1 MEPVRLEI
9 APEVNLDYV
18 RSDKF
23 KTGTL
28 SVQLITPINEKT
40 ASFGALLPSVLRR
53 GTMSHPDMRSLSTA
67 LDLLY
72 GSSIGC
78 TVRKK
83 GENQSSSRWSAASS
97 TTSSTLR
104 SLHSVLVFLR
114 ENRLRAQSPSK
125 RAER

>member
-67 LDLLY
+67 LDCSM
-72 GSSIGC
+72 G
-78 TVRKK
+78 
-83 GENQSSSRWSAASS
+83 NPSAARYAKRARTSASALPRASS
-97 TTSSTLR
+97 TRHLFLAGRNSLSQCATFWASCCST
-104 SLHSVLVFLR
+104 
-114 ENRLRAQSPSK
+114 P
-125 RAER
+125 

>member
-23 KTGTL
+23 KPGTL
-28 SVQLITPINEKT
+28 SVQLITPINERT

-67 LDLLY
+67 LDLL
-72 GSSIGC
+72 
-78 TVRKK
+78 
-83 GENQSSSRWSAASS
+83 
-97 TTSSTLR
+97 
-104 SLHSVLVFLR
+104 
-114 ENRLRAQSPSK
+114 
-125 RAER
+125 

>member
-40 ASFGALLPSVLRR
+40 VSFGALLPSVLRR
-53 GTMSHPDMRSLSTA
+53 GTMSHPDMRSTCSMARPSAARYAKRARTSASA
-67 LDLLY
+67 LP
-72 GSSIGC
+72 
-78 TVRKK
+78 R
-83 GENQSSSRWSAASS
+83 ASS
-97 TTSSTLR
+97 TRNLSREEKSCSSRCATFWA
-104 SLHSVLVFLR
+104 SCCST
-114 ENRLRAQSPSK
+114 P
-125 RAER
+125 

>member
-72 GSSIGC
+72 GSR
-78 TVRKK
+78 T
-83 GENQSSSRWSAASS
+83 SASALPRASS
-97 TTSSTLR
+97 TRNLSREEKSCSSRCATFWA
-104 SLHSVLVFLR
+104 SCCST
-114 ENRLRAQSPSK
+114 P
-125 RAER
+125 

>member
-72 GSSIGC
+72 GSPPP
-78 TVRKK
+78 RPRAPRR
-83 GENQSSSRWSAASS
+83 SSSNCRNAGERMRRWKFMQQNTTKKAMNRPMSS
-97 TTSSTLR
+97 ICRLPEKTSLR
-104 SLHSVLVFLR
+104 
-114 ENRLRAQSPSK
+114 
-125 RAER
+125 

>member
-83 GENQSSSRWSAASS
+83 GDHHCRQQPHKQSEPGSRY
-97 TTSSTLR
+97 
-104 SLHSVLVFLR
+104 
-114 ENRLRAQSPSK
+114 
-125 RAER
+125 

>member
-53 GTMSHPDMRSLSTA
+53 GTMSHPDMRALSTA

-72 GSSIGC
+72 GSSARYAKRAR
-78 TVRKK
+78 T
-83 GENQSSSRWSAASS
+83 SASALPRASS
-97 TTSSTLR
+97 TRNLSREEKSCSSRCAISWASCCST
-104 SLHSVLVFLR
+104 
-114 ENRLRAQSPSK
+114 P
-125 RAER
+125 

>member
-28 SVQLITPINEKT
+28 SLQLITPLSEET

-83 GENQSSSRWSAASS
+83 GENQCIGFAASFIDEAFVPGGECAVDK
-97 TTSSTLR
+97 SS
-104 SLHSVLVFLR
+104 
-114 ENRLRAQSPSK
+114 
-125 RAER
+125 

>member
-53 GTMSHPDMRSLSTA
+53 GTMSHHRARPA
-67 LDLLY
+67 LRL
-72 GSSIGC
+72 
-78 TVRKK
+78 VHR
-83 GENQSSSRWSAASS
+83 
-97 TTSSTLR
+97 
-104 SLHSVLVFLR
+104 LHG
-114 ENRLRAQSPSK
+114 AQ
-125 RAER
+125 EG

>member
-40 ASFGALLPSVLRR
+40 VSFGALLPSVLRR

-78 TVRKK
+78 TVRK
-83 GENQSSSRWSAASS
+83 RARTSASALPRASS
-97 TTSSTLR
+97 TRNLSREEKSCSSRCATFWA
-104 SLHSVLVFLR
+104 SCCST
-114 ENRLRAQSPSK
+114 P
-125 RAER
+125 

>member
-53 GTMSHPDMRSLSTA
+53 GTMEHADS
-67 LDLLY
+67 LY
-72 GSSIGC
+72 GVTMKEKGISKILSVNVDEAEKSI
-78 TVRKK
+78 
-83 GENQSSSRWSAASS
+83 
-97 TTSSTLR
+97 
-104 SLHSVLVFLR
+104 R
-114 ENRLRAQSPSK
+114 EAK
-125 RAER
+125 

>member
-72 GSSIGC
+72 GS
-78 TVRKK
+78 T
-83 GENQSSSRWSAASS
+83 AS
-97 TTSSTLR
+97 
-104 SLHSVLVFLR
+104 
-114 ENRLRAQSPSK
+114 
-125 RAER
+125 